1 MKKVSIF
8 LVIVLLVISHVACQ
22 GNKDTTAK
30 NDTASS
36 QGTIPAN
43 TPLKNDSNILIAY
56 FTWADNTIVAN
67 PSSVDVDAATSA
79 SVLAPG
85 DTARIAHWIKETVGG
100 DLFSIKVTDPYSS
113 DYNKCLDRAAEEKAK
128 NTRPELSGSVK
139 NIDAYDVLFLGYP
152 NWWYSA
158 PMALFSF
165 LEQHDLSGK
174 TVILFCTHGTGG
186 LARSVRDISAAIPNS
201 TIIENVFDVFR
212 DDVASAQPNVK
223 KWLTNLGY

>member
-1 MKKVSIF
+1 MKISRSMISSIEEGKREVKDRLIS
-8 LVIVLLVISHVACQ
+8 LVCFVFGANEHWIKT
-22 GNKDTTAK
+22 GKGTMFDTPK
-30 NDTASS
+30 NERLER
-36 QGTIPAN
+36 IIYKF
-43 TPLKNDSNILIAY
+43 KN
-56 FTWADNTIVAN
+56 
-67 PSSVDVDAATSA
+67 
-79 SVLAPG
+79 
-85 DTARIAHWIKETVGG
+85 WIKETY
-100 DLFSIKVTDPYSS
+100 PYSS
-113 DYNKCLDRAAEEKAK
+113 DYNKFLDRAAEEKAK
-128 NTRPELSGSVK
+128 NTRPELTGLVK

-186 LARSVRDISAAIPNS
+186 LARSVRDINAAIPNS

-223 KWLTNLGY
+223 KWLTNL